1 MKIEIFDIE
10 ITDLDNYYDEYIEES
25 PLPFRCQLNAVES
38 ENEENFD
45 EILHLLIDDD
55 DLSILLTRVE
65 DYIMNCSLMGFGN
78 IGIELYESSHI
89 AFDNLVT
96 VVVGSVIDMITSDQL
111 NDLIDSITFVC
122 GHQKQVV
129 VDFLKEY
136 RSLRKTLEMNI

>member
-1 MKIEIFDIE
+1 
-10 ITDLDNYYDEYIEES
+10 
-25 PLPFRCQLNAVES
+25 LNAVES

-65 DYIMNCSLMGFGN
+65 DYIMNCSLMGFRN

-89 AFDNLVT
+89 AFDNLVI

-136 RSLRKTLEMNI
+136 RSLRKKLEMNI